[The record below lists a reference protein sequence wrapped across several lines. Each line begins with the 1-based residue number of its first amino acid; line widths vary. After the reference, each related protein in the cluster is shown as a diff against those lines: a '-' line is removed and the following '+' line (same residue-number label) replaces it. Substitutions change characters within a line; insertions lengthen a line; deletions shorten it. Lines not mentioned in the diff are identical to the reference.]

1 MPNTS
6 KETPKKEE
14 VKKEEVKKE
23 QPKKEETKK
32 ETTTSGKHPLAL
44 DMNHWSLSKVAF
56 LVIIALAVLHLLSSL
71 FAIFGIPTKI
81 ISSIQA
87 IASGIATAIVAI
99 VSWNY
104 AKQRNKE
111 WKIIY
116 FICLAI
122 VVLCI
127 IVPLVF

>member
-1 MPNTS
+1 MPNTKETEKKETTKETTEK
-6 KETPKKEE
+6 KETPKTEE
-14 VKKEEVKKE
+14 AK
-23 QPKKEETKK
+23 QETK
-32 ETTTSGKHPLAL
+32 SKHPLAI
-44 DMNHWSLSKVAF
+44 DMTHWSLSKVAF
-56 LVIIALAVLHLLSSL
+56 FVIIGLAVLHLLSSFL
-71 FAIFGIPTKI
+71 CFFPIADKI

-87 IASGIATAIVAI
+87 IASGIATSIVAI

-116 FICLAI
+116 FVCLAI
-122 VVLCI
+122 VILCI

>member
-1 MPNTS
+1 MPNTKETEKKEPVKETTEK
-6 KETPKKEE
+6 KETPK
-14 VKKEEVKKE
+14 V
-23 QPKKEETKK
+23 EETKK
-32 ETTTSGKHPLAL
+32 ETTTSAKHPLAL

-116 FICLAI
+116 FVCLA
-122 VVLCI
+122 VVILCI